1 MVLNTIQVEL
11 LKSQIE
17 QMNKFNHIEI
27 LRILKNN
34 KIPINENKNGVFIN
48 LTEIDTNIIQQLQQ
62 YVEYV
67 NTQQKQ
73 LHNIEQ
79 QKEDYENKFFNN
91 LDSKSNQNV
100 ANKDIKDIKDKET
113 NNIINA

>member
-1 MVLNTIQVEL
+1 MVLNTIKVEL

-17 QMNKFNHIEI
+17 KMNKFNHIEI

-48 LTEIDTNIIQQLQQ
+48 LTEIDNNIIQQLQQ

-67 NTQQKQ
+67 NKQQKQ
-73 LHNIEQ
+73 LNTIEK

-91 LDSKSNQNV
+91 LDSNSNQNV
-100 ANKDIKDIKDKET
+100 DSKDIKDKEA
-113 NNIINA
+113 NIIINA

>member
-1 MVLNTIQVEL
+1 MVLNTIQIDL

-17 QMNKFNHIEI
+17 KMNKFNHIEI

-48 LTEIDTNIIQQLQQ
+48 LTEIDSNIIQQLEQ

-67 NTQQKQ
+67 NKQQKQ
-73 LHNIEQ
+73 LNTIEQ
-79 QKEDYENKFFNN
+79 QKEAYENKFFNN
-91 LDSKSNQNV
+91 LDSKTNQNV
-100 ANKDIKDIKDKET
+100 DNKHIKDNET

>member
-48 LTEIDTNIIQQLQQ
+48 LTEIDSNIIQQLQQ

-67 NTQQKQ
+67 NKQQKQ
-73 LHNIEQ
+73 LNTIEK
-79 QKEDYENKFFNN
+79 QKEAYESKFFNN
-91 LDSKSNQNV
+91 LDSNSNQNV
-100 ANKDIKDIKDKET
+100 ANKDIKDKET